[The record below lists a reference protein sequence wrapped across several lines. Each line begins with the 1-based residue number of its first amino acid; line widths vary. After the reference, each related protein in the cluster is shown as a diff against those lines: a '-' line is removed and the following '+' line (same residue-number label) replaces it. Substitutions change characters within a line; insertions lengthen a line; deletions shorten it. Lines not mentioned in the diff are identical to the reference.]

1 MKPILYSFRRCPY
14 AMRARLALHH
24 TGIQVELREV
34 ALRNK
39 PAALLL
45 ASAKG
50 SVPVLVLEKGE
61 VIDESLDI
69 MVWALNHANKQQANS
84 TDWLAADQT
93 ALFALITENDHV
105 FKSWLDR
112 YKYSDRFPEYSQ
124 TYYRQQGE
132 LFLRQ
137 LENKLHQHRFLLSH
151 HAGLADYAI
160 FPFVRQ
166 FAYVD
171 KAWFDAAPY
180 PKLQHWLQYHLDSE
194 YFSAIMVKQSLWLA
208 D

>member
-1 MKPILYSFRRCPY
+1 MKPVLYSFRRCPY

-24 TGIQVELREV
+24 AGIKVELREV
-34 ALRNK
+34 ALNNK

-69 MVWALNHANKQQANS
+69 MLWALNHTNKQQANS
-84 TDWLAADQT
+84 TDWLATDQ
-93 ALFALITENDHV
+93 AELFALITENDFV
-105 FKSWLDR
+105 FKTWLDQ
-112 YKYSDRFPEYSQ
+112 YKYADRFPEYPQ

-137 LENKLHQHRFLLSH
+137 LENKLQQHSFLLSQH
-151 HAGLADYAI
+151 VGLADYAI

-171 KAWFDAAPY
+171 KTWFDAAPY
-180 PKLQHWLQYHLDSE
+180 PKLQYWLQYHLSSK
-194 YFSAIMVKQSLWLA
+194 YFAEIMVKQPLWLA